1 MLPQA
6 EINTAGVI
14 IAVST
19 ATAEVVWST
28 LNLLPLFPA
37 RTDGVSVLL
46 SQCRRRVLRLFT
58 AGFVTVIVSVA
69 CTSSCF
75 GFICF

>member
-14 IAVST
+14 IAVNT

-28 LNLLPLFPA
+28 SNCEK
-37 RTDGVSVLL
+37 RG
-46 SQCRRRVLRLFT
+46 
-58 AGFVTVIVSVA
+58 
-69 CTSSCF
+69 
-75 GFICF
+75 

>member
-19 ATAEVVWST
+19 AIAEDIESIYLANGKW
-28 LNLLPLFPA
+28 
-37 RTDGVSVLL
+37 
-46 SQCRRRVLRLFT
+46 
-58 AGFVTVIVSVA
+58 
-69 CTSSCF
+69 
-75 GFICF
+75 

>member
-19 ATAEVVWST
+19 ATAEDVGSTSNLELAEDDFCVADPLVFAKSPQKNVGLRFSVDVSFCVFSQAVW
-28 LNLLPLFPA
+28 LQLK
-37 RTDGVSVLL
+37 R
-46 SQCRRRVLRLFT
+46 Q
-58 AGFVTVIVSVA
+58 
-69 CTSSCF
+69 
-75 GFICF
+75 

>member
-19 ATAEVVWST
+19 ATAEDIGSIVQITRVAAAFVFAQAASPVFPE
-28 LNLLPLFPA
+28 LPAPPF
-37 RTDGVSVLL
+37 
-46 SQCRRRVLRLFT
+46 
-58 AGFVTVIVSVA
+58 
-69 CTSSCF
+69 
-75 GFICF
+75 